1 MTLDNRFDINKQQ
14 SIQSTPTTGS
24 TSASTATESTSKAI
38 SFKNTKKSDPLTETI
53 KDEEFQKL
61 SYEQQLETLKKQFPN
76 IDEKELIKTLNAVKT
91 TLEQE
96 KAIGNEDSDQVST
109 SENLSE
115 EEQILEKYA
124 ASIGKNDID
133 EILMHIK
140 TKKAE
145 DLTEEE
151 QVILKYIEANN
162 KQNNKVSKTKPSNT
176 VSNTE
181 LEKYIEKYGDKIDNL
196 ISKDVIKSDE
206 WQKKS
211 PMEKMDARAD
221 ALAAE
226 MIPNYQ
232 TMDDKVKQ
240 QVRLEL
246 YEKIGKILDPE
257 WGNWDIKP
265 GKNQT
270 KEEAIEVMKYKKL
283 QMTAIMLDALETSN
297 KPISTIL
304 SKDENV
310 RNEIREQ
317 YVGKLIGVVLNDDNI
332 DVSSPEWLNMSPI
345 EQTNRIADSVLETLK
360 PDYKNLSDDDKKIHR
375 EKFIDS
381 FAKEY
386 IKDWDTLE
394 DSKKANAMKGFSKMI
409 SAVKSSIASGEIN
422 SFEDFKKLDIN
433 SKLDIIKKYENANN
447 ITVEL
452 EEIILRKTMR
462 NKGEKFSQQD
472 ILNTINEEL
481 QNKNLPEDKRIELL
495 NLKKLKEEEIAIGGN
510 TTEAHTIN
518 GSSTEHDIAEK
529 YNGDIDK
536 YLEDVAKDFDLENIS
551 DIKNNKKAIA
561 YILDN
566 CNDNTIREKI
576 CNKLGINLEDLNYS
590 KPQLVRS
597 LGESLVECN
606 IKDLKRYKKISHNA
620 GERSIVERAI
630 DRTPVHFKEHNDRKE
645 LGEFDTNLGYGE
657 AVAKSWNN
665 REYVTQEEA
674 IALGRDLNMS
684 ENVSNAAKS
693 QFTKAFIETAAQNG
707 VEEQL
712 YFGRELSKIDNAA
725 VTEGLAAASN
735 SVDEQY
741 RSQYNSYVETAMQ
754 NYPPE
759 QQANIR
765 SAMKTGEISQ
775 ETLSQTTPPSGNNA
789 EKTSSSSNTDSVQ
802 SSNTN
807 STTGNINQNAGNIQ
821 EVAATSGRTSA
832 SNATASAY
840 TNIAAQTQNFTSQ
853 LKQQTVTE
861 PTYSTAAATDTS
873 AATKS
878 SYAQDNSRIQSEDNF
893 TTEALQ
899 AKKDAVAENIQNYQ
913 NKVEESIQ
921 GQTTNVSEEDL
932 QYIDNIVQNNTNLS
946 DSEEEKI
953 RQIFAKAGTDV
964 NVIYSIII
972 NKYGSQAQDKF
983 LEVLA
988 SNGSSDNIR
997 SFVNSMKNDPS
1008 VIKKLYAYCSNQKLR
1023 SELLNMLPISDIISM
1038 ISAGQIKISDLG
1050 TNNYKR
1056 VIAEL
1061 KLSDPEKLNELFG
1074 EFESDINN
1082 KIASGYSL
1090 NNSDRQQ
1097 LRDYLV
1103 NNIDSLS
1110 NTRFARYL
1118 QYLPIDTREELVALK
1133 NSPNKTAQSDEPQV
1147 QDQNASRYS
1156 ADAATENKT
1165 VASEPSSAVQNSNSN
1180 KIKENGNKQ
1189 DNTIAQQKTQP
1200 IFENHEMTKVLNDGT
1215 KVKRKESFGAVSDN
1229 TDMYEGYEEISQ
1241 VSENP
1246 SMADPVLTP
1255 GSYEWQVKY
1264 NRQMAYQPPVTQP
1277 TNMPLEDDGI
1287 LLGSNKV
1294 SPRLQIDKMKR
1305 RGPFYFNA

>member
-1 MTLDNRFDINKQQ
+1 MAIDNNKLEMLKTKQPQ
-14 SIQSTPTTGS
+14 SVQANTTGAGEVT
-24 TSASTATESTSKAI
+24 TSQISKPINMKTET
-38 SFKNTKKSDPLTETI
+38 KSDPITEAI
-53 KDEEFQKL
+53 KTPEFQNL
-61 SYEQQLETLKKQFPN
+61 SQEEQLEALKKQFPN
-76 IDEKELIKTLNAVKT
+76 IEEKELLKTLHAVKSVI
-91 TLEQE
+91 EQE
-96 KAIGNEDSDQVST
+96 A
-109 SENLSE
+109 
-115 EEQILEKYA
+115 
-124 ASIGKNDID
+124 
-133 EILMHIK
+133 
-140 TKKAE
+140 
-145 DLTEEE
+145 TEEE
-151 QVILKYIEANN
+151 SIDTIEPESENENEKIINDVAKDLEVSGKKNPTIDDVIAYVKSIPEDKRTAEQQKMLHYINMLDSKDVKTYTPQEI
-162 KQNNKVSKTKPSNT
+162 KQLLIKNA
-176 VSNTE
+176 
-181 LEKYIEKYGDKIDNL
+181 EKLDNL
-196 ISKDVIKSDE
+196 IPKNILESEE

-211 PMEKMDARAD
+211 PITKLNARAD
-221 ALAAE
+221 VILTSMIDGYENLSAEEKKQYRNDFYNKVGRAFDPKGEWDNLDADQKTERIALTAILIDATE
-226 MIPNYQ
+226 FSGKSIQDILKADDATKAQMFKDISQNYF
-232 TMDDKVKQ
+232 
-240 QVRLEL
+240 EN
-246 YEKIGKILDPE
+246 KILAKFVD
-257 WGNWDIKP
+257 N
-265 GKNQT
+265 
-270 KEEAIEVMKYKKL
+270 EAIDVNSQQWK
-283 QMTAIMLDALETSN
+283 D
-297 KPISTIL
+297 L
-304 SKDENV
+304 SGK
-310 RNEIREQ
+310 EQ
-317 YVGKLIGVVLNDDNI
+317 INY
-332 DVSSPEWLNMSPI
+332 
-345 EQTNRIADSVLETLK
+345 IADSILTDMYPNYDPKSKKYQDIRDKYINHIAQRLYPDWNELEGSDKELREALFARELSAMKHAGISPNEFFRMDVRNRYKKVAEYEAYNNIELSAKEQATRETVLYLNKTEITDNDVMNYLK
-360 PDYKNLSDDDKKIHR
+360 SKKNLT
-375 EKFIDS
+375 EKEN
-381 FAKEY
+381 AVL
-386 IKDWDTLE
+386 KDLEVQVEVYGEGTL
-394 DSKKANAMKGFSKMI
+394 SNK
-409 SAVKSSIASGEIN
+409 
-422 SFEDFKKLDIN
+422 
-433 SKLDIIKKYENANN
+433 SKLGISYGQIIKNKFKGKYNEFIESYCKKHN
-447 ITVEL
+447 ITLDEL
-452 EEIILRKTMR
+452 
-462 NKGEKFSQQD
+462 
-472 ILNTINEEL
+472 
-481 QNKNLPEDKRIELL
+481 
-495 NLKKLKEEEIAIGGN
+495 
-510 TTEAHTIN
+510 
-518 GSSTEHDIAEK
+518 
-529 YNGDIDK
+529 
-536 YLEDVAKDFDLENIS
+536 
-551 DIKNNKKAIA
+551 KNNK
-561 YILDN
+561 DN
-566 CNDNTIREKI
+566 RLKELIRGTNDEPEVGQKI
-576 CNKLGINLEDLNYS
+576 CQNIGVRYEDYADVRCGITLGVKGFRNGSTRDVNSANRIFHKHNTHEYVDKTTKAFPKYIKEADKRLEYAETTVALDA
-590 KPQLVRS
+590 
-597 LGESLVECN
+597 
-606 IKDLKRYKKISHNA
+606 RYA
-620 GERSIVERAI
+620 
-630 DRTPVHFKEHNDRKE
+630 P
-645 LGEFDTNLGYGE
+645 
-657 AVAKSWNN
+657 AVAESWNN
-665 REYVTQEEA
+665 REYVTQEES

-693 QFTKAFIETAAQNG
+693 EFTKAFIETAAQNG

-712 YFGRELSKIDNAA
+712 YFGKELSKIDNAA

-861 PTYSTAAATDTS
+861 PTY
-873 AATKS
+873 
-878 SYAQDNSRIQSEDNF
+878 Y
-893 TTEALQ
+893 
-899 AKKDAVAENIQNYQ
+899 YQ